1 MIYTWAGQVA
11 VQVPDSVST
20 GTAQITVAYEGRT
33 SASFP
38 VQVTQYA
45 PGVFTLNSTGKG
57 QAVALNQD
65 GSINTASAPAQVGNV
80 ISLYATGVGQGDG
93 PVTVTIGG
101 QSAIL
106 TSTKKIAGVAQIDG
120 RIPAG
125 IQTGSVVPVV
135 VQVGNTSSQAGVTI
149 AVR

>member
-1 MIYTWAGQVA
+1 MALPQTSNAAQV
-11 VQVPDSVST
+11 
-20 GTAQITVAYEGRT
+20 TVTYAGRT

-45 PGVFTLNSTGKG
+45 LGIFTLDSTGKG
-57 QAVALNQD
+57 QAVAINQD
-65 GSINTASAPAQVGNV
+65 GSINAASTPAQVSNV
-80 ISLYATGVGQGDG
+80 ISLYATGGGQGDG

-106 TSTKKIAGVAQIDG
+106 TSTKKIAGVVQIG
-120 RIPAG
+120 VKVPSG